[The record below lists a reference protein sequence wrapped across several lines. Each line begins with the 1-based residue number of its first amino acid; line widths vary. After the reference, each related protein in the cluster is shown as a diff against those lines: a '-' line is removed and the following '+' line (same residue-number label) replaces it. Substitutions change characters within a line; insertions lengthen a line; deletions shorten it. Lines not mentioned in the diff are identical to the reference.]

1 MSKNKKNVKKFLL
14 KIFNFYNFRKNRYIT
29 WACFR
34 NVFFTEHEGFILYSK
49 VTGMESI
56 NLKNEDM
63 PNAPVEPFT
72 NDTHLRNV
80 VGLSFDYSKKRI
92 FFSDI
97 QRGDIQFV
105 NFDKTNYTTI
115 IEGE

>member
-1 MSKNKKNVKKFLL
+1 MLDLSETPKTGFPVLRLIPFSHCLYRTHFLWHFL
-14 KIFNFYNFRKNRYIT
+14 I
-29 WACFR
+29 
-34 NVFFTEHEGFILYSK
+34 FFTEHEGFILYSK